1 MTKLKRLHFKKKKR
15 IDSALKITLFSFK
28 NCIDTI
34 KIFNLFPT
42 EKPESFQSF
51 AFESNLSKTNLAHMS
66 FSVTVR
72 ISISEIPRSSVT
84 GFSNYSD

>member
-1 MTKLKRLHFKKKKR
+1 MHKEIILQLKISLNKV
-15 IDSALKITLFSFK
+15 SALKIILFFFK
-28 NCIDTI
+28 SCIDTV

-42 EKPESFQSF
+42 EKPVSFQSF

-66 FSVTVR
+66 FCVTVS

-84 GFSNYSD
+84 GFSNDPD

>member
-1 MTKLKRLHFKKKKR
+1 MFFFKK
-15 IDSALKITLFSFK
+15 
-28 NCIDTI
+28 CIDTI

-42 EKPESFQSF
+42 EEPESFQSF

-66 FSVTVR
+66 FSVTVS
-72 ISISEIPRSSVT
+72 ISISEIPRGDVT